1 MHTARKTIQTATYV
15 NTVATQ
21 LATRGP
27 FLIVAPL
34 STIPHWYRE
43 FSGWT
48 DLNTIVYH
56 GSANDR
62 ERAREDEFAFAKD
75 RVEMQNV
82 GFNQRYLQKVAKKWR
97 RKWEVAWMVQVVITT
112 PEMLVTDDFAELA
125 AVKWEILVVDEAHRL
140 KNHNSKLANNLRE
153 RFEFKHS
160 LLLTGTPIQ
169 NNMQE
174 LWTLLHF
181 VDPDRFESMD
191 HFMEK
196 YGDIKSKESV
206 DELHKTIRP
215 YILRRLKEDVEKSV
229 PPKEETLIEVELTV
243 LQKQYYRA
251 LYEKN
256 LKFLHRNKKKA
267 LDGPSLNNLAMQL
280 RKCCNHPFLLT
291 GVETEVRNQQPNVNV
306 VDLLVNASGKFV
318 LLDKLLPRLKADGHR
333 ILLFSQFKIMLDIIE
348 DYLHLR
354 KFKCERIDGS
364 ITGLK
369 RQAAIDRF
377 QAKDCEGRES
387 PFIMLLST
395 RAGGVGINLT
405 AADTCIIF
413 DSDWNPQND
422 LQAQARCHRIGQTKS
437 VKIYRILTRKTY
449 EMQMF
454 HMSSMKMGL
463 DQAVLQGIENT
474 GGNKDIMTKEEV
486 EKLLKHGAYDIFRE
500 DKDGSS
506 EKESNDFISQ
516 DIDSILARRTK
527 TVVHE
532 NTGSKSNAAGGTFS
546 KASFKNTNSDGIAA
560 AEVDVGEL
568 DLWCWQLRIESL
580 RGMEEYHVYWP

>member
-1 MHTARKTIQTATYV
+1 
-15 NTVATQ
+15 
-21 LATRGP
+21 
-27 FLIVAPL
+27 
-34 STIPHWYRE
+34 
-43 FSGWT
+43 
-48 DLNTIVYH
+48 
-56 GSANDR
+56 
-62 ERAREDEFAFAKD
+62 
-75 RVEMQNV
+75 
-82 GFNQRYLQKVAKKWR
+82 
-97 RKWEVAWMVQVVITT
+97 
-112 PEMLVTDDFAELA
+112 
-125 AVKWEILVVDEAHRL
+125 
-140 KNHNSKLANNLRE
+140 
-153 RFEFKHS
+153 
-160 LLLTGTPIQ
+160 
-169 NNMQE
+169 
-174 LWTLLHF
+174 
-181 VDPDRFESMD
+181 
-191 HFMEK
+191 
-196 YGDIKSKESV
+196 
-206 DELHKTIRP
+206 
-215 YILRRLKEDVEKSV
+215 
-229 PPKEETLIEVELTV
+229 
-243 LQKQYYRA
+243 
-251 LYEKN
+251 
-256 LKFLHRNKKKA
+256 
-267 LDGPSLNNLAMQL
+267 
-280 RKCCNHPFLLT
+280 
-291 GVETEVRNQQPNVNV
+291 
-306 VDLLVNASGKFV
+306 
-318 LLDKLLPRLKADGHR
+318 
-333 ILLFSQFKIMLDIIE
+333 
-348 DYLHLR
+348 
-354 KFKCERIDGS
+354 
-364 ITGLK
+364 
-369 RQAAIDRF
+369 
-377 QAKDCEGRES
+377 
-387 PFIMLLST
+387 MLLST